1 MGSLRVIAKLSD
13 FRLETE
19 RLSIRPAL
27 ESDLQSVYLIHKE
40 PIINRYLPYHTW
52 DSFADAQA
60 WYARVERRRQ
70 DVAEQ
75 FVIMRKGSDTL
86 IGTCIV
92 FVHEPDSENFEL
104 GYVLAKQHWGKG
116 YMYEALNEFVPA
128 IAASLKVSRLYAVI
142 QSDNAQSLA
151 LIARLGFCESDR
163 KREGDKQL
171 IYFVR
176 QFNSAEPEE
185 ESVGKQ

>member
-1 MGSLRVIAKLSD
+1 MIAKLSH
-13 FRLETE
+13 FQLETE

-40 PIINRYLPYHTW
+40 PIVNRYLPYHTW

-60 WYARVERRRQ
+60 WYARVERRRK
-70 DVAEQ
+70 DIAEQ
-75 FVIMRKGSDTL
+75 FVIMLKGSDTL

-92 FVHEPDSENFEL
+92 FVQESDSEDFEL

-116 YMYEALNEFVPA
+116 YMFEALNEFVPA
-128 IAASLKVSRLYAVI
+128 IAASLKLSRLYAVI

-151 LIARLGFCESDR
+151 LIAKLGFCESGR

-176 QFNSAEPEE
+176 RFHRVEFE
-185 ESVGKQ
+185 